1 MYENLK
7 LEQKKTDVSLAKINN
22 SQNIEE
28 LAKKYGL
35 NIADI
40 EKKVLQRRAYRKMVP
55 SHSVNI
61 QAIFSPTI
69 KTPPLHNDSS
79 SSATQN
85 NQQTEIQTDVEG
97 LRVFE

>member
-1 MYENLK
+1 
-7 LEQKKTDVSLAKINN
+7 
-22 SQNIEE
+22 
-28 LAKKYGL
+28 
-35 NIADI
+35 
-40 EKKVLQRRAYRKMVP
+40 MVP